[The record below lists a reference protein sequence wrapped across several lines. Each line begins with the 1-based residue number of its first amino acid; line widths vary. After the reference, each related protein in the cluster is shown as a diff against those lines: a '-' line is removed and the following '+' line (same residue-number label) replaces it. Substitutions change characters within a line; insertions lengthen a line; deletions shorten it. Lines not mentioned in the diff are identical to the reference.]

1 MLISFIAQR
10 ELKILWLVIFL
21 GVFLGCGRK
30 APPKPPQQL
39 QQLSVNDLSKSLNEG
54 RLTLTW
60 TIPNVENNRQAD
72 LAGFMVYKSRKKLSD
87 ADCQTCPVFFER
99 VADIPLNQ
107 VTSKD
112 FEKKTMFYMDTIEEG
127 YHYLYKVVVYSI
139 NGVMGTD
146 SNIIEFVY

>member
-1 MLISFIAQR
+1 MFIGFIARRQHR
-10 ELKILWLVIFL
+10 ILWLVIFL
-21 GVFLGCGRK
+21 GVFLGCGIK

-39 QQLSVNDLSKSLNEG
+39 QQLAVNDLSKSLNED

-60 TIPNVENNRQAD
+60 TIPNVENQRQAD

-112 FEKKTMFYMDTIEEG
+112 VEEKTIYYMDAVEEG
-127 YHYLYKVVVYSI
+127 YHYLYKVIVYSK
-139 NGVMGTD
+139 NGVMGKD
-146 SNIIEFVY
+146 SNIVEFIY